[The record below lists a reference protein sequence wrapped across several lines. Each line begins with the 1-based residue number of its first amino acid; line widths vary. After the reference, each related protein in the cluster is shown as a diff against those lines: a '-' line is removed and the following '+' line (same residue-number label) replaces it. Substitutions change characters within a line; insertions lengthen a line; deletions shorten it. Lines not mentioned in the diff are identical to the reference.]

1 MDDHE
6 QTLLDDLRAH
16 GYKVTQARRAVIRAL
31 TGSVRPL
38 SVNELHAQAQRMNPA
53 IGLVTIYRTV
63 ELLTH
68 LDLIRPVHLMDNCH
82 GYAVASPGH
91 THHLVCKKCHR
102 AVEFDGCDLGLFL
115 EQVARETGYRI
126 TGHWLE
132 LEGIC
137 ARCQAADGS
146 APQP

>member
-137 ARCQAADGS
+137 ARCQAVE
-146 APQP
+146 APAAQP